1 MKSKIIFPIIL
12 SAMLLTACNSGNQSA
27 DNIPAETEQTETS
40 SQTVATASETET
52 EAPETTTVTTS
63 ETAEETTTTVTEIES
78 PKIENVSENVTLDIE
93 TIDIS
98 NIVHKEIYP
107 YRILFWGDTAA
118 IGTYG
123 SSGSTDKICFFD
135 INDRSL
141 KGKITSPDG
150 WDFAWNYHCIKGS
163 GDILCRVELYRYN
176 EQGRRENAVLVVHN
190 DFSTEI
196 IEGEMI
202 AIPAGGHNISDVL
215 YNIYDTDSGEVIVE
229 GFEDTET
236 ELGLASKWFDY
247 KFPIGN
253 DRFVYLAHGF
263 ECVLGFGC
271 YDFTEGRAVSFPDS
285 ENLRPVGYHNGKIY
299 AVYDPWGEDDC
310 DGGGELYTFDA
321 ETFEKKHFM
330 SSPAAVDFY
339 DHTNYYMSPNGEYI
353 VASHYKYDR
362 ENYSGD
368 KNTIFVIS
376 PDSGEVLAK
385 CEFSGINI
393 NSAYHIEFIDD
404 NSFAAL
410 DVFEEEIY
418 VFNLTM

>member
-1 MKSKIIFPIIL
+1 MKTKFTAVIIL
-12 SAMLLTACNSGNQSA
+12 SAMLLTACNSGNRSA
-27 DNIPAETEQTETS
+27 DNIPAETEQTETM
-40 SQTVATASETET
+40 SQTVTAASRTET
-52 EAPETTTVTTS
+52 EAPETTTVTAS
-63 ETAEETTTTVTEIES
+63 ETAEETTTTATEIES

-98 NIVHKEIYP
+98 NIVHKEHYP
-107 YRILFWGDTAA
+107 YRILFWGDVAA

-123 SSGSTDKICFFD
+123 SSGSADKICFFD
-135 INDRSL
+135 VNDRSL

-150 WDFAWNYHCIKGS
+150 WDFAWQYHCIKGS

-176 EQGRRENAVLVVHN
+176 EQGGRENAVLVVHN

-196 IEGEMI
+196 IEGEKI
-202 AIPAGGHNISDVL
+202 AIPVGSHNISDVL
-215 YNIYDTDSGEVIVE
+215 YNIYDTDSDKVIVE
-229 GFEDTET
+229 GFEDTKT

-263 ECVLGFGC
+263 ERVLGFGC
-271 YDFTEGRAVSFPDS
+271 YDFTKGKAVSFPDS
-285 ENLRPVGYHNGKIY
+285 EDFVPVGYHDGKIY
-299 AVYDPWGEDDC
+299 AAHDAWGENGC
-310 DGGGELYTFDA
+310 GELYTFDA

-353 VASHYKYDR
+353 IASHHKYDR
-362 ENYSGD
+362 EHYSGN

-393 NSAYHIEFIDD
+393 NSAYSIEFIDD
-404 NSFAAL
+404 SSFAAL
-410 DVFEEEIY
+410 NVFEEEIY
-418 VFNLTM
+418 VFNITT